1 MCDVF
6 NFTDDPTPY
15 VCNSSL
21 QYVLEKLEEYSA
33 LGMEWF
39 EINEIRMNA
48 QKCYLFI

>member
-1 MCDVF
+1 MCDIF

-21 QYVLEKLEEYSA
+21 QYVLEKLEEYYA
-33 LGMEWF
+33 LDMEWF

-48 QKCYLFI
+48 EKCYLFI